1 MNIFDV
7 QHGAVGDWESECA
20 EESEE
25 IVALD
30 IFSPLA
36 TLIATYSQE
45 RQLYKVLFFL

>member
-1 MNIFDV
+1 MGVLRNLSRL
-7 QHGAVGDWESECA
+7 EPECA

-45 RQLYKVLFFL
+45 RQLYKVLFFLAGFK